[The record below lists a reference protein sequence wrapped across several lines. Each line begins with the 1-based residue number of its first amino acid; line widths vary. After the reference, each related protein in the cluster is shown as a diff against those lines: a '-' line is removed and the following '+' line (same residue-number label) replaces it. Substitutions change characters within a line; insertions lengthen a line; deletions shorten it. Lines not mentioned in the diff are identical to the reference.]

1 MAVKV
6 TAETGIGEK
15 RSTRVTQGQN
25 AAMATVGP
33 ATGAANRVA
42 KAIINLAKKKGPP
55 RGSPFQM
62 RIIANA

>member
-6 TAETGIGEK
+6 TAETGTGGK

-25 AAMATVGP
+25 AAMATAGP
-33 ATGAANRVA
+33 ATDAANRVA
-42 KAIINLAKKKGPP
+42 KPLIKPATKKGPP